1 LKCYEQK
8 SESKSYKDNLNLL
21 ENKVECDLNFR
32 SFLEHLSK
40 SGELTRISKEVSTEY
55 EMAGIIE
62 ALGEKPVFFEKVKEA
77 DIPVVAGLLSSKELM
92 ARALGIKRD
101 ELLHKLSTA
110 IENPVPP
117 EVAEKGECQEIVEK
131 TVDLTKLPIMR
142 YTEKDGG
149 KYIASAVA
157 IVKDPELGRNMCFH
171 RLMLLSKNKFVA
183 RIVEDRGTDTAL
195 KKAGGELD
203 IAMCI
208 GNSTAVL
215 LAAATSLPKG
225 VDELGMANALEKTQL
240 VKCKTIDL
248 EVPKDCEIVL
258 EGRITREKA
267 SEGPFLDTTGTID
280 KIRQQPTIEIKC
292 ITHRE
297 KPIYQALLPGRN
309 EHQFLMGMPRE
320 PTIFNEVN
328 KVCEC
333 KDVYVTPGG
342 CSWLHAVVQIKK
354 KNADDGK
361 RAISAAF
368 EGHKSLKHCVI
379 VDDDID
385 IYNPHDVE
393 WAIATRFQADKNAV
407 ILPNQRGSSLDPSG
421 DLTEGKKARTCK
433 MGLDAT
439 IPFGKT
445 DKSFAKEKY
454 KKVDLNRFL

>member
-1 LKCYEQK
+1 LG
-8 SESKSYKDNLNLL
+8 
-21 ENKVECDLNFR
+21 FR
-32 SFLEHLSK
+32 SFLEQLSK

-55 EMAGIIE
+55 EMAGVIE
-62 ALGEKPVFFEKVKEA
+62 ALGEKPVFFEKVKESS
-77 DIPVVAGLLSSKELM
+77 IPVAAGLVASKEII
-92 ARALGIKRD
+92 ARALNLRK
-101 ELLHKLSTA
+101 EHLLHNLSSA
-110 IENPVPP
+110 IENPLPP
-117 EVAEKGECQEIVEK
+117 QVVAKGKCQEIVEK
-131 TVDLTKLPIMR
+131 EVDLTKLPIMR

-149 KYIASAVA
+149 KYITSAVS
-157 IVKDPELGRNMCFH
+157 IVRDPELGRNMCFH

-183 RIVEDRGTDTAL
+183 RIVEERGTDTAL

-203 IAMCI
+203 IAICI

-225 VDELGMANALEKTQL
+225 VDELGMANALEKTEL

-248 EVPKDCEIVL
+248 EVPKDCEFVL
-258 EGRITREKA
+258 EGRITKEKA

-280 KIRQQPTIEIKC
+280 KIRQQPVIEIKC

-297 KPIYQALLPGRN
+297 KPIYQTLLPGRN

-333 KDVYVTPGG
+333 RDVYITPGG

-354 KNADDGK
+354 KNPDDGK
-361 RAISAAF
+361 KAIEAAF
-368 EGHKSLKHCVI
+368 EGHNSLKHCVI
-379 VDDDID
+379 VDEDID

-393 WAIATRFQADKNAV
+393 WAVATRFQADKNAV

-454 KKVDLNRFL
+454 REVDLNKFL